1 MLRWPDLPL
10 KMASIGFTI
19 FIGLPVKMAR
29 LEILDSALGGWCCHL
44 QANIKIIRHVKNI
57 IIMREGGR
65 EKEMVDDKEYVL

>member
-1 MLRWPDLPL
+1 MLRWPGLPL
-10 KMASIGFTI
+10 KMDSIRFTI

-57 IIMREGGR
+57 IIKREGGR
-65 EKEMVDDKEYVL
+65 DKESERERERK